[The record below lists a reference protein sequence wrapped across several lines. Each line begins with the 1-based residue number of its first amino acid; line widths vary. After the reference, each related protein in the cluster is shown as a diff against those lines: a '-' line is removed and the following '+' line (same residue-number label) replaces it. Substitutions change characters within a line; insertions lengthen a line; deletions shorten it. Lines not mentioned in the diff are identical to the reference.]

1 MQEAALTAAEQPS
14 QTRIMR
20 RALFAIVAGGLAH
33 TAVSWIALQLDFYR
47 SGQFTFAE
55 LFTWIWV
62 GHAAFLLFIASGLNR
77 RFSDPALTIPLML
90 WSTLVVLASAW
101 YVDHVRLCVM
111 VLFFPILQMGVF
123 RVGPR
128 VLGAFSA
135 VGILGY
141 LLIVILVGR
150 WYPEAIDYTA
160 EMIQWSA
167 FAVMTLGMA
176 IVAAEISSIRGQ
188 LGKRNQELGGIV
200 ERIQEMAIKD
210 ELTGLFNRRYT
221 MEHLGKIREMA
232 NRGAFNL
239 VVAYADLDHFK
250 QINDTYGHQ
259 AGDEV
264 LRAFAST
271 ARDMLS
277 GRDFCARFGGE
288 EFLLVL
294 VKTDLDQAKKTADE
308 LRRAV
313 SSLRF
318 TSDADLR
325 VTISIGMANF
335 HSGETLDALLARA
348 DEALY
353 EAKDSGRNRI
363 SVATEDQA

>member
-1 MQEAALTAAEQPS
+1 MQEAALTEDMQEQG
-14 QTRIMR
+14 QIMR
-20 RALFAIVAGGLAH
+20 RALFAILAGGLAH

-47 SGQFTFAE
+47 SGGIVSFSE
-55 LFTWIWV
+55 LFTLIWV
-62 GHAAFLLFIASGLNR
+62 GHAAFLALIASGLNR
-77 RFSDPALTIPLML
+77 RFRDPALTVPLML
-90 WSTLVVLASAW
+90 WSTLVVLAAAW

-123 RVGPR
+123 RIR
-128 VLGAFSA
+128 LRALGAIA
-135 VGILGY
+135 AMGIVGY
-141 LLIVILVGR
+141 LVIVVLVSR

-160 EMIQWSA
+160 EMIQWTA
-167 FAVMTLGMA
+167 FAVMTLGMVV
-176 IVAAEISSIRGQ
+176 VAAEISSIRGQ
-188 LGKRNQELGGIV
+188 LAERNRALGGIV
-200 ERIQEMAIKD
+200 ERIQDMAIKD

-232 NRGAFNL
+232 NRGAFEL

-264 LRAFAST
+264 LRAFADT
-271 ARDMLS
+271 AGGMLS
-277 GRDFCARFGGE
+277 GRDFCSRFGGE

-294 VKTDLDQAKKTADE
+294 LKTDMKQASELADR
-308 LRRAV
+308 LRREVAA
-313 SSLRF
+313 LRF
-318 TSDADLR
+318 TSDPALR
-325 VTISIGMANF
+325 VTISIGMATF
-335 HSGETLDALLARA
+335 RSGETLDALLARA

-363 SVATEDQA
+363 CLASEGRS